1 MDAIAVTGIPG
12 AEWSALLKSP
22 ADILH
27 LSCRRHGKGPW
38 SCLGFLNARD
48 LVTLALPQTDRPL
61 RKLVFYLSACRQC
74 NPAVAEHL
82 DAEMEAAAAFLG
94 RYGKL
99 CIHEGEK
106 PPQPDEEMRV
116 LSRRSFFGSLLETGM
131 ATVRNVMWPEEAPSP
146 LPKAQDRAKVL
157 TGRTENEL
165 ALPQAVFP
173 LLRVD
178 TGCLACELCAKVCP
192 TGSLTAVDHGQSLE
206 LRQEPLLCTGCE
218 LCIAH
223 CPAACLS
230 IEETGPALGKTLCLQ
245 EYPCCNECGKPFKPA
260 GQQLTCFDCLLKG
273 RESIFGP

>member
-1 MDAIAVTGIPG
+1 
-12 AEWSALLKSP
+12 
-22 ADILH
+22 
-27 LSCRRHGKGPW
+27 
-38 SCLGFLNARD
+38 
-48 LVTLALPQTDRPL
+48 
-61 RKLVFYLSACRQC
+61 
-74 NPAVAEHL
+74 
-82 DAEMEAAAAFLG
+82 
-94 RYGKL
+94 
-99 CIHEGEK
+99 
-106 PPQPDEEMRV
+106 
-116 LSRRSFFGSLLETGM
+116 
-131 ATVRNVMWPEEAPSP
+131 MWPEEAPSP
-146 LPKAQDRAKVL
+146 LSKAQDRAKVL

-173 LLRVD
+173 LLRVGA
-178 TGCLACELCAKVCP
+178 GCLACELCAKVCP

-230 IEETGPALGKTLCLQ
+230 IEETGPALGQTLCLQ